1 MNCWPKSRRKGSE
14 AGAAL
19 LIAIFALLLISV
31 IAIALLVST
40 GTDSALASN
49 YRTSTAA
56 YYAAAAGAEEAR
68 SRLLWKS
75 ADNINI
81 ASPNYFPDP
90 TNPTMTLTNV
100 LYIIN
105 PVPGENVVPADLS
118 NPQTYPDNE
127 YFTEYGTPIT
137 SVNSQTI
144 NSVYLAGGGPGP
156 SYKWV
161 RISPATVHSLGVD
174 VAGDGSTNDT
184 ISLVYYDPAHVGA
197 GGVIK
202 PGIVKSPVS
211 ASGQPLGQV
220 LEITALAVV
229 PPNTQ
234 KLLQYVVTPGG
245 SLNMSFPAALT
256 LAGNGVTYTGPD
268 STQFYIDGIDPIT
281 GRTCASPALPPV
293 AAIGYTNSSDL
304 STVKNGTNLHPDYYW
319 GFGFV
324 AAPPPP
330 ATPSVEQVTLP
341 ANFQKPSTLETLLQ
355 TIRQSADVV
364 LAPVAPATTVPG
376 SALPASAMTTT
387 NPMTV
392 FVDGDLDLT
401 GWHNIGY
408 GLLVVTGNLIYDP
421 DASWEGV
428 VLVIGKGT
436 FAGFH
441 AGIGRI
447 DGAML
452 VAATRDSSGN
462 VLPDPNLGPSSVT
475 FAANTGGYGIYY
487 NSCMISFALR
497 PTTFKVLSFRERV
510 AP

>member
-1 MNCWPKSRRKGSE
+1 
-14 AGAAL
+14 
-19 LIAIFALLLISV
+19 
-31 IAIALLVST
+31 
-40 GTDSALASN
+40 
-49 YRTSTAA
+49 
-56 YYAAAAGAEEAR
+56 
-68 SRLLWKS
+68 
-75 ADNINI
+75 
-81 ASPNYFPDP
+81 
-90 TNPTMTLTNV
+90 
-100 LYIIN
+100 
-105 PVPGENVVPADLS
+105 
-118 NPQTYPDNE
+118 
-127 YFTEYGTPIT
+127 
-137 SVNSQTI
+137 
-144 NSVYLAGGGPGP
+144 
-156 SYKWV
+156 
-161 RISPATVHSLGVD
+161 
-174 VAGDGSTNDT
+174 
-184 ISLVYYDPAHVGA
+184 
-197 GGVIK
+197 VIK